1 MDHRFTPQ
9 NRQHKT
15 MKTLSVL
22 ILITLS
28 ATSVAEQ
35 RLDMQGTSIIGNK
48 ELPNV
53 LYIVPWKSADR
64 VVLDTPPIDSVLD
77 DPIQPLKRSTFKR
90 QLNYYDEI
98 YSAKKP

>member
-1 MDHRFTPQ
+1 
-9 NRQHKT
+9 

-64 VVLDTPPIDSVLD
+64 VVVDTPPIDSVLD
-77 DPIQPLKRSTFKR
+77 EPIQPLKRSTYKR

-98 YSAKKP
+98 YSEKKP

>member
-1 MDHRFTPQ
+1 
-9 NRQHKT
+9 
-15 MKTLSVL
+15 MKILSLL
-22 ILITLS
+22 ILITIS
-28 ATSVAEQ
+28 TTSEAEQ

-64 VVLDTPPIDSVLD
+64 VVVDTPPIDSVLD
-77 DPIQPLKRSTFKR
+77 EPIQPLKRSTYKR

-98 YSAKKP
+98 YSEKKP

>member
-1 MDHRFTPQ
+1 
-9 NRQHKT
+9 